1 MWKVFIFKVLD
12 TKVQT
17 KRSRTQKQS
26 KGATKMK
33 QTLYNWL
40 VVIIFAVVVG
50 LAGTSDIA
58 QYI

>member
-12 TKVQT
+12 SKVQT

-26 KGATKMK
+26 KGAKKMK

-40 VVIIFAVVVG
+40 VVIIFVVAVG
-50 LAGTSDIA
+50 LAGASDIA
-58 QYI
+58 QYL

>member
-12 TKVQT
+12 SKVQT

-33 QTLYNWL
+33 QSLYNCL
-40 VVIIFAVVVG
+40 VVIILIIVIG
-50 LAGTSDIA
+50 LSGASDIA